1 MMLIVD
7 GVERECQICPA
18 PQGTFCIINYGEG
31 GYFFPRFVA
40 VAREGEPVVACPLIS
55 GHDRDVSLFGCG
67 GSDSLTVTD
76 IDDELGLWMFKRLL
90 VGSHLTFETT
100 IEEAVRDIVSDFV
113 LHGVILRPD
122 VKDYVES
129 RGYIGDEEL
138 KKIEEEWSI

>member
-1 MMLIVD
+1 MKLIVE

-18 PQGTFCIINYGEG
+18 PQGIFCIVNYEEG
-31 GYFFPRFVA
+31 GYFFPQFVA
-40 VAREGEPVVACPLIS
+40 FAREGNGVIACPIL
-55 GHDRDVSLFGCG
+55 LECG
-67 GSDSLTVTD
+67 GYDALNAAS
-76 IDDELGLWMFKRLL
+76 INDELSLWMFKLLL

-100 IEEAVRDIVSDFV
+100 IEETVRSIVSDFV

-138 KKIEEEWSI
+138 KKIEEEWNK